1 MNLFLK
7 TLIILTFALNFP
19 LSAAQLRKKRPSE
32 SVAAEAMEQRKR
44 LRPDLSPQ
52 GKDEKERKSEYNQ
65 QQIRLLEKLKIRC
78 TSEQWSTKRIEILS
92 ALKADVH
99 ADDIFLDLYDFRSQQ
114 TQQKPLSHAVVNN
127 DLHVA
132 LSLLKHNANP
142 NQQSNRDW
150 HSVLFEAQTPAMVQI
165 LLSYKA
171 DAQAAYDG
179 TLFHQRDWVATYPRI
194 EVRLTPALV
203 LLFFKA
209 GAPVNF
215 IDSWNNQSALVKY
228 LLEGGEDLKVYSLLV
243 KLGCPLDIKTN
254 ERSPRPN
261 KDFFEILREM
271 GPAINSLLARDI
283 MNTILEAQKE
293 VESTAKEQHDGLES
307 HLIQQLKISRALVSI
322 ISNYAQ
328 GGHVLPFSVC
338 QALDHNEKQYP
349 LDVDKLPA
357 YDNPNCFW
365 RLLGY

>member
-7 TLIILTFALNFP
+7 SLIIFAFVLNFP
-19 LSAAQLRKKRPSE
+19 LSAAQLRKKRPNE
-32 SVAAEAMEQRKR
+32 CLAAEAIEHRKR
-44 LRPDLSPQ
+44 LRPGVSPQ
-52 GKDEKERKSEYNQ
+52 GKDERDCKNEYNQ
-65 QQIRLLEKLKIRC
+65 QQIRLLEKLRTPC
-78 TSEQWSTKRIEILS
+78 TSEQWSTKRVEIVS

-132 LSLLKHNANP
+132 STLLKYNANP

-150 HSVLFEAQTPAMVQI
+150 HSVLFEAQTPAMVQL

-171 DAQAAYDG
+171 DAQATYNG
-179 TLFHQRDWVATYPRI
+179 TLFHERHWVTTYPRI
-194 EVRLTPALV
+194 EVRLTPALAL
-203 LLFFKA
+203 LLFRA
-209 GAPVNF
+209 GAPVN
-215 IDSWNNQSALVKY
+215 IADEWNNQSALVNY
-228 LLEGGEDLKVYSLLV
+228 LLEGGEDSEVYSLLV

-254 ERSPRPN
+254 ERSTCPN
-261 KDFFEILREM
+261 KDFFEILRGM
-271 GPAINSLLARDI
+271 GPTANRLLPRDI
-283 MNTILEAQKE
+283 MNIVLEAQKE
-293 VESTAKEQHDGLES
+293 VQLTAKEQHDGLELQ
-307 HLIQQLKISRALVSI
+307 LIQQLKIAKGLASI
-322 ISNYAQ
+322 ISSYAQ

-338 QALDHNEKQYP
+338 QALDHNDKQYP
-349 LDVDKLPA
+349 LEVDKSPA